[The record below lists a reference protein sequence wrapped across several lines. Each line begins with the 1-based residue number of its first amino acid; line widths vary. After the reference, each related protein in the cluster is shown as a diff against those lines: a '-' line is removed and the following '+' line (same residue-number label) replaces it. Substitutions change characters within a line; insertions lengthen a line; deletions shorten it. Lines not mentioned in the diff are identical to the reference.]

1 MSTNTKP
8 HKTGKQIQTKV
19 LAYLKQ
25 HKDIVAYK
33 IEVAN
38 ERGVP
43 DIILCQ
49 NGYFVSLEIKGHGDT
64 LKPIQAAQMRRI
76 RQAGGL
82 AFVIDSYDKFL
93 TIMNNISLRENIEL

>member
-43 DIILCQ
+43 DILLCIK
-49 NGYFVSLEIKGHGDT
+49 GHFVAMEIKGHGDK
-64 LKPIQAAQMRRI
+64 LSGIQTAQLERI
-76 RQAGGL
+76 RDAYGL
-82 AFVIDSYDKFL
+82 AFVVDSFDKFMM
-93 TIMNNISLRENIEL
+93 IINNVSLREGF